1 MMDCK
6 NCTKASVYNADPVP
20 FVVHENMRAQMD
32 SANRRLM
39 RVIVLLIVLLVASNG
54 AWLWRESLYET
65 VRIEQTNDRGVNNFI
80 GHDGDITNGNPDD
93 YIPAS

>member
-39 RVIVLLIVLLVASNG
+39 RVIVLLIVLLFVSNG
-54 AWLWRESLYET
+54 LWFYYESGFSEEEVT
-65 VRIEQTNDRGVNNFI
+65 VRQINDTGYNNYI
-80 GHDGDITNGNPDD
+80 GNDGDITNGVPGNNN
-93 YIPAS
+93 

>member
-32 SANRRLM
+32 SANKRLS
-39 RVIVLLIVLLVASNG
+39 RILVLLIVLLFITNG
-54 AWLWRESLYET
+54 LWVWYESGFMDEQVT
-65 VRIEQTNDRGVNNFI
+65 VRQINDNGYNNYI
-80 GHDGDITNGNPDD
+80 GNDGDITNGVSGSNN
-93 YIPAS
+93 

>member
-39 RVIVLLIVLLVASNG
+39 RVIVLLIVLLVGSNL
-54 AWLWRESLYET
+54 AWMIYEGQYET
-65 VRIEQTNDRGVNNFI
+65 VRVEQENERGINNFI
-80 GHDGDITNGNPDD
+80 GNDGDIYNGETD
-93 YIPAS
+93 YQDP